1 MKVVEFNKLKEI
13 LVGNGI
19 ETVFEIYGNG
29 QFKLHISFK
38 NFGRTYDFK
47 YPTTPYEVLE
57 TVVFLIGD
65 VFPHSKK
72 LRPLKKII
80 REQSFHD
87 YEKKD
92 NGYSKENLPFNGYF
106 VFR

>member
-47 YPTTPYEVLE
+47 YPTAPYEVLE

-65 VFPHSKK
+65 VFPPFKEIK
-72 LRPLKKII
+72 TIEK
-80 REQSFHD
+80 D
-87 YEKKD
+87 Y
-92 NGYSKENLPFNGYF
+92 S
-106 VFR
+106 

>member
-47 YPTTPYEVLE
+47 YPTTVSNYW
-57 TVVFLIGD
+57 
-65 VFPHSKK
+65 
-72 LRPLKKII
+72 
-80 REQSFHD
+80 
-87 YEKKD
+87 
-92 NGYSKENLPFNGYF
+92 NGKSYSYYYVEDC
-106 VFR
+106 